1 MELRKKEE
9 NSIKTHFF
17 SFFLILCIIIYYS
30 CKFHSCY
37 FHTCNFDS
45 CLQSIITLEIIDMI
59 LINFGWNKLCNSKHF
74 HCVGVSLFVVVIIFI
89 FLLSNYYTRPL
100 TGVNIWCKI
109 FCNRIMHPLTIVQI
123 IYYFLIIII
132 ISWSMSTNSFV
143 S

>member
-59 LINFGWNKLCNSKHF
+59 LINFG
-74 HCVGVSLFVVVIIFI
+74 
-89 FLLSNYYTRPL
+89 
-100 TGVNIWCKI
+100 
-109 FCNRIMHPLTIVQI
+109 
-123 IYYFLIIII
+123 
-132 ISWSMSTNSFV
+132 
-143 S
+143 